1 MKLSPHEVA
10 DLVIKA
16 GFSKTIIVPGTTDSE
31 AVVAVAVAFAES
43 SADTE
48 NISRTTAPITS
59 DPASVGQRDH
69 GLFQLSGRWQY
80 PKIQAAG
87 GRWRDPV
94 TNVKIAY
101 TIFTGANRTFT
112 PWSVFTKN
120 SSGVAPYEQYLP
132 DARLAVQQ
140 PWPFV
145 DEVQLSISGVSAK
158 LDATAT
164 SLTAVSA
171 KADSAGTKADA
182 VSVKVDGV
190 KTDVAAIKKELD
202 TVAANLVTLSTA
214 VTQLSA
220 VVAEMRAHF
229 K

>member
-16 GFSKTIIVPGTTDSE
+16 GFSKTTIVPGTNDSE
-31 AVVAVAVAFAES
+31 AVVAVAVVFAES

-48 NISRTTAPITS
+48 NISRTTVAITS
-59 DPASVGQRDH
+59 DPGSVGNRDH

-87 GRWRDPV
+87 GRWRDPE

-101 TIFTGANRTFT
+101 EIFKGANRAFT

-120 SSGVAPYEQYLP
+120 TSGVAPYEQYLP
-132 DARLAVQQ
+132 DARLGVQQ
-140 PWPFV
+140 PWPYV
-145 DEVQLSISGVSAK
+145 DEAAK
-158 LDATAT
+158 AHLTTQAKVDSVGTKVDAT
-164 SLTAVSA
+164 
-171 KADSAGTKADA
+171 
-182 VSVKVDGV
+182 
-190 KTDVAAIKKELD
+190 KTDLAAAKKQLD
-202 TVAANLVTLSTA
+202 TMQASLVSLSTA
-214 VTQLSA
+214 VTQLTA
-220 VVAEMRAHF
+220 VVNEMRAHF